1 MPLVCDFLF
10 GVVFLYENKPIL
22 NWIELNLVSHM
33 PASKEYPA
41 VVITPDEEEDE
52 GITFKAREALSA
64 DEPDSSRGKYIQL
77 ERLIACMYRDT

>member
-1 MPLVCDFLF
+1 
-10 GVVFLYENKPIL
+10 
-22 NWIELNLVSHM
+22 M